1 MPELRYKRVLLK
13 LSGEALMGEQD
24 YGIDSDL
31 VRGIAGHLREV
42 TQLGVEVAIV
52 VGGGNIFRGVRGIK
66 LGIDRVTGDHMGM
79 LATVINAL
87 ALGSALEAEGVP
99 VRVQTAIE
107 MREVAEPFLV
117 KRAQRHLEYQRVVIF
132 GAGTG
137 HPFFSTDTAAA
148 LRSAEIK
155 AEALLMAKN
164 GVDGVYTADPR
175 TDPSAR
181 LLTELTY
188 EQLLELKVMDAT
200 ATALARDVDMPI
212 HIFNFA
218 CPDNIRRICCGET
231 VGSVIRRD
239 RDAG

>member
-1 MPELRYKRVLLK
+1 MSGLRYKRVLLK

-24 YGIDSDL
+24 YGIDSEL
-31 VRGIAGHLREV
+31 VCNIAGHLREV

-52 VGGGNIFRGVRGIK
+52 VGGGNIFRGMQGIK

-87 ALGSALEAEGVP
+87 ALGSALQAEGVE

-148 LRSAEIK
+148 LRAAEIR

-175 TDPSAR
+175 SDASAR
-181 LLTELTY
+181 LLPELSY

-218 CPDNIRRICCGET
+218 SPDNIRRICCGET

>member
-1 MPELRYKRVLLK
+1 MVELRYKRILLK

-31 VRGIAGHLREV
+31 VRNIAGHLREV
-42 TQLGVEVAIV
+42 AELGVEVAIV
-52 VGGGNIFRGVRGIK
+52 VGGGNIFRGVQGIK

-87 ALGSALEAEGVP
+87 ALASALQAEGVE

-117 KRAQRHLEYQRVVIF
+117 KRAKRHLEYQRVVIF

-148 LRSAEIK
+148 LRAAEIG

-175 TDPSAR
+175 ADSSAH
-181 LLTELTY
+181 LLPELSY

-218 CPDNIRRICCGET
+218 SPDNIRRICCGET
-231 VGSVIRRD
+231 VGSVIRRAS
-239 RDAG
+239 DAG